1 MSSVRFVVV
10 VTIVI
15 LGVGILL
22 DLMWPDVWFQ
32 RSGALLVAFTI
43 VIFIVDGT
51 LGKLIVDDFLDSDRR
66 SSGAQKALR
75 DISIENISD
84 ETRASVL
91 ALFCETKKIIE
102 RYETFINRIEQTTRR
117 KIGAR
122 GKFLKTEGWLL
133 VLGTLV
139 WGFGD
144 MIIGGNS
151 CFQ

>member
-1 MSSVRFVVV
+1 
-10 VTIVI
+10 
-15 LGVGILL
+15 
-22 DLMWPDVWFQ
+22 MWPDVWFQ

-51 LGKLIVDDFLDSDRR
+51 LGKLIADDYLDGDRR
-66 SSGAQKALR
+66 MLGAQKARL
-75 DISIENISD
+75 DELIDNITD
-84 ETRASVL
+84 ETKASP
-91 ALFCETKKIIE
+91 LFQYSYEFIKFSKT
-102 RYETFINRIEQTTRR
+102 YETYFNRFKQTTRR
-117 KIGAR
+117 RNRAR
-122 GKFLKTEGWLL
+122 RKFLKTEGWLL